1 MVSNQAMQKT
11 ILDVVSPT
19 QVFQRLDEIGR
30 TLPSIGRSIPVA
42 HPVTGRRLGYIVPK
56 VGFRPLWGHPFWS
69 KIKYLYDPWDGTIT
83 NYDGIINSR
92 AAGKSDD
99 PMFVK
104 TATFG
109 GVSGVWYSAFRIAG
123 LPPTISPSNIPGGS
137 VMNRASA
144 GAIPLLNP
152 TNTDVKYLLTLG
164 VSVPSISGFS
174 AILLVDLLVAAANI
188 NANTT
193 SAQTVNTA
201 ALTRH
206 TSGEGVMMILCVT
219 TALGATA
226 SNITISYTNQTGTSG
241 RSTGA
246 IAMTASAAVN
256 RLQPVVALA
265 PFIPLQAGDIGV
277 RSVETVTFSAAMGAG
292 VLDIYLFK
300 PLLIIP
306 TIAANTFVERDSTVQ
321 IDGLLQ
327 LPKGTDGQIGCL
339 GCFTLTGGTTATTL
353 LGMLRACAG

>member
-1 MVSNQAMQKT
+1 MVSDQAVRKT
-11 ILDVVSPT
+11 ILDVVSPRQT
-19 QVFQRLDEIGR
+19 CQKLDEIGR
-30 TLPSIGRSIPVA
+30 ALPNMGKPIPVV
-42 HPVTGRRLGYIVPK
+42 HPATGRKMGYIIPK
-56 VGFRPLWGHPFWS
+56 VGFRPLWGHPYWS
-69 KIKYLYDPWDGTIT
+69 KIKDLDPWDGTIT

-92 AAGKSDD
+92 GAGKSDD
-99 PMFVK
+99 PIFVK
-104 TATFG
+104 TTAFG

-123 LPPTISPSNIPGGS
+123 LPPTISPANIPGGS

-144 GAIPLLNP
+144 GAIPLQNP
-152 TNTDVKYLLTLG
+152 TNTDIKYLLTLG

-188 NANTT
+188 NANST

-201 ALTRH
+201 ALTRY

-226 SNITISYTNQTGTSG
+226 SNVTISYTNQAGTSG

-265 PFIPLQAGDIGV
+265 PFIPLQAGDTGV
-277 RSVETVTFSAAMGAG
+277 RSVETITFSAAMGAG

-300 PLLIIP
+300 PLVIIP

-327 LPKGTDGQIGCL
+327 LPKGSDGQIGCL
-339 GCFTLTGGTTATTL
+339 GCFPLTGGTTTTTL
-353 LGMLRACAG
+353 LGLLRTCAG